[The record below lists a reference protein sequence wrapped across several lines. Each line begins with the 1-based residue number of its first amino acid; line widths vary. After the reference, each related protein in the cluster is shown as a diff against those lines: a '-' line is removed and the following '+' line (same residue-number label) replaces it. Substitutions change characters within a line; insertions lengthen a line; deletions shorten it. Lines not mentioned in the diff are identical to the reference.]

1 VKKIL
6 ICDDEESI
14 LSMVSLFL
22 KREGYNVITA
32 EDGKTAIEKLE
43 KENPDLLILDVM
55 LPDISGFD
63 ILKIIAPKYKIPT
76 IMLTAKSD
84 IVDKVLG
91 LEFGADDYITKPF
104 DMRELSARI
113 KALIRRMDDAEEKRE
128 KPFSYK
134 DLEIDFD
141 KKVVKR
147 SGKVLNLTVKEFQ
160 LLKFLASSKG
170 RVVTREEILDKVWG
184 YDYFG
189 DTRTVDVHIV
199 RLRKKVEVDPSNS
212 EYINT
217 VFGFGYKFGE

>member
-1 VKKIL
+1 MKKIL

-113 KALIRRMDDAEEKRE
+113 KALIRRMDDTEEKRE